1 MSTVNAPAQE
11 ARPVSSP
18 AESRVPPPRARV
30 ARAIDAASRAYD
42 RAALL
47 AASALLAAMV
57 ITVAL
62 QVVMRYVF
70 SHPLTFTEELS
81 TYMFAWVIFLGATVT
96 VRRDSAP
103 SLQVL
108 VDRLP
113 ARVADV
119 VRDLALVLSLV
130 TALVLLVWGAIASE
144 STFRQSTPA
153 LQWPLGLPL
162 LAVPIAGAG
171 FTLHFLAALI
181 RRAERGRRQAL
192 QLAVAALIAGAVL
205 WLPVYFLPNDTAPV
219 GLLVAIVA
227 GFLIG
232 MPVAFVL
239 TFAVLFALLTQQSP
253 LHILSETMFTGS
265 SNFILMAVPFFMLT
279 GAIMQVGGL
288 AQRLI
293 DLAGSLVGRF
303 RGGLL
308 LVDVVSSAFFADISG
323 SAVSDT
329 VAIGS
334 VLLPGMIK
342 RGYDRKFATALQ
354 AASGTLGVLF
364 PPSIATIIYA
374 WVANVSVADMFLASF
389 LPALLMVFSFCAVAY
404 YVAVRGGYPREPAQ
418 TARQVMHSFWRSLFA
433 LLTPVLILFGILRGA
448 VTPTEAGV
456 VAVVYTALVSMGV
469 YRTMSLGTLF
479 ESLELAVMG
488 TARVMFILS
497 AAILLGWMLTI
508 LQVPQGLSG
517 GLLGLSRSPLVL
529 LLLLN
534 LVLVLV
540 HGVLETSATLIL
552 IVPLVI
558 PVFTQV
564 GVDPVHLG
572 IVFLVNSALG
582 LLTPPMGLLLY
593 VAAPITGLKVEV
605 LARAVV
611 PFLIT
616 VLIDLA
622 IVVLFP
628 QISTIVPYLVH
639 HGL

>member
-1 MSTVNAPAQE
+1 ML
-11 ARPVSSP
+11 
-18 AESRVPPPRARV
+18 V
-30 ARAIDAASRAYD
+30 ASV
-42 RAALL
+42 
-47 AASALLAAMV
+47 LLAAMV
-57 ITVAL
+57 VTVAL
-62 QVVMRYVF
+62 EVAMRYLF
-70 SHPLTFTEELS
+70 NHPLTFTEELS
-81 TYMFAWVIFLGATVT
+81 TYMFGWVIFLGATVT
-96 VRRDSAP
+96 VRRNTAP

-108 VDRLP
+108 VDHLP
-113 ARVADV
+113 ARLADV

-130 TALVLLVWGAIASE
+130 TAVVLLVWGGLASQ
-144 STFRQSTPA
+144 STWEQSTPA

-162 LAVPIAGAG
+162 LVVPIAGAG
-171 FTLHFLAALI
+171 FSLHFLAALL
-181 RRAERGRRQAL
+181 RRAERGRQQAA
-192 QLAVAALIAGAVL
+192 QLSAAVVVAGVVL
-205 WLPVYFLPNDTAPV
+205 WLPIYFLPNDTATV
-219 GLLVAIVA
+219 GLLIAIVA

-232 MPVAFVL
+232 MPVGFVL
-239 TFAVLFALLTQQSP
+239 TFGVLLALLTQQSP
-253 LHILSETMFTGS
+253 LHILSETMFTGA

-293 DLAGSLVGRF
+293 DLASALVGRF

-323 SAVSDT
+323 SAVADT

-334 VLLPGMIK
+334 VMLPGMIK

-374 WVANVSVADMFLASF
+374 WVAGVSVADMFLASF
-389 LPALLMVFSFCAVAY
+389 LPAFLMVFSFCAVAY
-404 YVAVRGGYPREPAQ
+404 YVAVRRDYPREPSLS
-418 TARQVMHSFWRSLFA
+418 ARQVMLSFWRSLFA
-433 LLTPVLILFGILRGA
+433 LMTPVLILFGILRGV

-456 VAVVYTALVSMGV
+456 VAVLYTAVVSMGA

-508 LQVPQGLSG
+508 LEVPQGLSSG
-517 GLLGLSRSPLVL
+517 MLGLSRNPLVL

-534 LVLVLV
+534 LILVLV

-572 IVFLVNSALG
+572 IIFLVNSALG

-605 LARAVV
+605 LAKAVI
-611 PFLIT
+611 PFLVTILVDL
-616 VLIDLA
+616 VLI
-622 IVVLFP
+622 VLFP
-628 QISTIVPYLVH
+628 QISTVIPYLVH

>member
-1 MSTVNAPAQE
+1 VSTVNGRALE
-11 ARPVSSP
+11 AELIPTF
-18 AESRVPPPRARV
+18 AEERVPPPRARLV
-30 ARAIDAASRAYD
+30 RAVDAASAAYD
-42 RAALL
+42 RVAMLV
-47 AASALLAAMV
+47 ASVLLAAMV
-57 ITVAL
+57 VTVAL
-62 QVVMRYVF
+62 EVAMRYLF
-70 SHPLTFTEELS
+70 NHPLTFTEELS
-81 TYMFAWVIFLGATVT
+81 TYMFGWVIFLGATVT
-96 VRRDSAP
+96 VRRNTAP

-108 VDRLP
+108 VDHLP
-113 ARVADV
+113 ARLADV

-130 TALVLLVWGAIASE
+130 TAVVLLVWGGLASQ
-144 STFRQSTPA
+144 STWEQSTPA

-162 LAVPIAGAG
+162 LVVPIAGAG
-171 FTLHFLAALI
+171 FSLHFLAALL
-181 RRAERGRRQAL
+181 RRAERGRQQAA
-192 QLAVAALIAGAVL
+192 QLSAAVVVAGVVL
-205 WLPVYFLPNDTAPV
+205 WLPIYFLPNDTATV
-219 GLLVAIVA
+219 GLLIAIVA

-232 MPVAFVL
+232 MPVGFVL
-239 TFAVLFALLTQQSP
+239 TFGVLLALLTQQSP
-253 LHILSETMFTGS
+253 LHILSETMFTGA

-293 DLAGSLVGRF
+293 DLASALVGRF

-323 SAVSDT
+323 SAVADT

-334 VLLPGMIK
+334 VMLPGMIK

-374 WVANVSVADMFLASF
+374 WVAGVSVADMFLASF
-389 LPALLMVFSFCAVAY
+389 LPAFLMVFSFCAVAY
-404 YVAVRGGYPREPAQ
+404 YVAVRRDYPREPSLS
-418 TARQVMHSFWRSLFA
+418 ARQVMLSFWRSLFA
-433 LLTPVLILFGILRGA
+433 LMTPVLILFGILRGV

-456 VAVVYTALVSMGV
+456 VAVLYTAVVSMGA

-508 LQVPQGLSG
+508 LEVPQGLSSG
-517 GLLGLSRSPLVL
+517 MLGLSRNPLVL

-534 LVLVLV
+534 LILVLV

-572 IVFLVNSALG
+572 IIFLVNSALG

-605 LARAVV
+605 LAKAVI
-611 PFLIT
+611 PFLVTILVDL
-616 VLIDLA
+616 VLI
-622 IVVLFP
+622 VLFP
-628 QISTIVPYLVH
+628 QISTVIPYLVH

>member
-1 MSTVNAPAQE
+1 MSTVNGRALE
-11 ARPVSSP
+11 AELIPTF
-18 AESRVPPPRARV
+18 AEERVPPPRARLV
-30 ARAIDAASRAYD
+30 RAVDAASAAYD
-42 RAALL
+42 RVAMLV
-47 AASALLAAMV
+47 ASVLLAAMV
-57 ITVAL
+57 VTVAL
-62 QVVMRYVF
+62 EVAMRYLF
-70 SHPLTFTEELS
+70 NHPLTFTEELS
-81 TYMFAWVIFLGATVT
+81 TYMFGWVIFLGATVT
-96 VRRDSAP
+96 VRRNTAP

-108 VDRLP
+108 VDHLP
-113 ARVADV
+113 ARLADV

-130 TALVLLVWGAIASE
+130 TAVVLLVWGGLASQ
-144 STFRQSTPA
+144 STWEQSTPA

-162 LAVPIAGAG
+162 LVVPIAGAG
-171 FTLHFLAALI
+171 FSLHFLAALL
-181 RRAERGRRQAL
+181 RRAERGRQQAA
-192 QLAVAALIAGAVL
+192 QLSAAVVVAGVVL
-205 WLPVYFLPNDTAPV
+205 WLPIYFLPNDTATV
-219 GLLVAIVA
+219 GLLIAIVA

-232 MPVAFVL
+232 MPVGFVL
-239 TFAVLFALLTQQSP
+239 TFGVLLALLTQQSP
-253 LHILSETMFTGS
+253 LHILSETMFTGA

-293 DLAGSLVGRF
+293 DLASALVGRF

-323 SAVSDT
+323 SAVADT

-334 VLLPGMIK
+334 VMLPGMIK

-374 WVANVSVADMFLASF
+374 WVAGVSVADMFLASF
-389 LPALLMVFSFCAVAY
+389 LPAFLMVFSFCAVAY
-404 YVAVRGGYPREPAQ
+404 YVAVRRDYPREPSLS
-418 TARQVMHSFWRSLFA
+418 ARQVMLSFWRSLFA
-433 LLTPVLILFGILRGA
+433 LMTPVLILFGILRGV

-456 VAVVYTALVSMGV
+456 VAVLYTAVVSMGA

-508 LQVPQGLSG
+508 LEVPQGLSSG
-517 GLLGLSRSPLVL
+517 MLGLSRNPLVL

-534 LVLVLV
+534 LILVLV

-572 IVFLVNSALG
+572 IIFLVNSALG

-605 LARAVV
+605 LAKAVI
-611 PFLIT
+611 PFLVTILVDL
-616 VLIDLA
+616 VLI
-622 IVVLFP
+622 VLFP
-628 QISTIVPYLVH
+628 QISTVIPYLVH